1 MKNTQKYFSLVSDR
15 INDLQEELKDLQ
27 RKQGQISTI
36 SEIKR
41 YQLEADFIKRKIRY
55 LSRMV
60 NLPMLLLISNLSQEQ
75 IEEMQQEGKIPAGQ
89 GTDYLI
95 KSFGLENLRAYINE
109 PKIVPLYSIKDAFLD
124 DFDAMSD
131 LLAMNQRNL
140 ELTNH
145 RNRLYGIGLNGEV
158 TYLQLSHDEKALNVE
173 AAKVDKTVTRAQE
186 DYNLETL
193 KELSSLVNNP
203 NQKLSN
209 DFILR
214 HSKKVLATNP
224 EMKKIIKKL
233 TRKKLFG
240 GLSRFFPAKR
250 NKDEQKFMD
259 AINSYYEKDT
269 TLQEFG
275 IITSPLF
282 NQSEMGLENLTE
294 QIQRKCRSKRSTIA
308 AKRNHINIS
317 RRETLRQIHE
327 FEAEQKQVKKSF
339 ISLVS
344 EKTNYFPRFFHDQL
358 WNEPDLKSSLMQ
370 EACYLEEKR
379 LIEEL
384 TSLLN
389 GQATVT
395 LIPVQAVDTK
405 EKVKE
410 LVA

>member
-15 INDLQEELKDLQ
+15 INDLQRELKDLQ
-27 RKQGQISTI
+27 RKIGQTSSIN
-36 SEIKR
+36 EIKR
-41 YQLEADFIKRKIRY
+41 YQLEADFIKKKINY
-55 LSRMV
+55 LNKIV

-75 IEEMQQEGKIPAGQ
+75 VKEMQQEGKIPAGE
-89 GTDYLI
+89 GKDYLI
-95 KSFGLENLRAYINE
+95 KAFGLENLRAYISE
-109 PKIVPLYSIKDAFLD
+109 PKIVSLYSIKDAFLD
-124 DFDAMSD
+124 DFDAMSN

-140 ELTNH
+140 ELANH

-173 AAKVDKTVTRAQE
+173 AAKVDKTVAKAQE

-193 KELSSLVNNP
+193 KELSSLINNP

-240 GLSRFFPAKR
+240 GLSRFFPTKR
-250 NKDEQKFMD
+250 NKNEQKFMD
-259 AINSYYEKDT
+259 AINSYYEQDT
-269 TLQEFG
+269 TLQELG
-275 IITSPLF
+275 IITGPLF
-282 NQSEMGLENLTE
+282 NQSEIGLENLEE
-294 QIQRKCRSKRSTIA
+294 QIQRKCRSKKSTIT
-308 AKRNHINIS
+308 AKRNHINLS

-327 FEAEQKQVKKSF
+327 FEAEQKQVKKRF

-344 EKTNYFPRFFHDQL
+344 EKTYFPKFFHDQL

-370 EACYLEEKR
+370 EACYLEEKK

-389 GQATVT
+389 GQASIT
-395 LIPVQAVDTK
+395 LMPVQEVYEQGK
-405 EKVKE
+405 LKRF
-410 LVA
+410 VA